1 MIYYD
6 IHTHQPPVHSD
17 DKVIVAADFRMPLD
31 PEIAYAVGIH
41 PWQAASNNALPIL
54 YELAQQPNVFAI
66 GETGLDKRCATPFD
80 RQEELFRVH
89 IQLAEA
95 MNKPLIIHCVKAWE
109 QLLHMH
115 KTSGRRIAW
124 IIHGFTGNK
133 TLAGQ
138 LLRAGFYLSFGLR
151 FNPNRLRAA
160 APDVHINCLPK
171 QTKALSISAM
181 YMPDSPRRSP
191 LRRMSWGSKLQSI
204 LGKQFSVRKKTT

>member
-151 FNPNRLRAA
+151 FNPAAVGEAWNAHKLFAETDESPVDIRDVYARLAA
-160 APDVHINCLPK
+160 SIAITQDELGQQIAINFRETIQRP
-171 QTKALSISAM
+171 
-181 YMPDSPRRSP
+181 
-191 LRRMSWGSKLQSI
+191 
-204 LGKQFSVRKKTT
+204 